1 MQITTFLK
9 RVLVLDAASCLG
21 MGLLL
26 ALGAG
31 VLAPMFG
38 LARPLVFGAGVAL
51 VPIGLFILW
60 VATRK
65 NVHPLLVY
73 LVIGGNL
80 LWVIDSLL
88 LIRDAA
94 GITALG
100 TAFVTAQ
107 AAAVAALTAME
118 MIGVRRARQVQAH
131 G

>member
-38 LARPLVFGAGVAL
+38 LARPLVFGAGAAL
-51 VPIGLFILW
+51 VPIGLSILW

-88 LIRDAA
+88 LLRDGA

-107 AAAVAALTAME
+107 AAAVAA
-118 MIGVRRARQVQAH
+118 
-131 G
+131 

>member
-38 LARPLVFGAGVAL
+38 LARPLVFGAGAAL
-51 VPIGLFILW
+51 VPIGLSILW